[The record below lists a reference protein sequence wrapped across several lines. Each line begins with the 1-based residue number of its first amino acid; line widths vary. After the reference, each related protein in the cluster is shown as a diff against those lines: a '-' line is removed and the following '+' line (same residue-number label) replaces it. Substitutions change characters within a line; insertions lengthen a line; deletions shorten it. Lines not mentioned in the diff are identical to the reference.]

1 MTDDE
6 TLAHLAGYGAIVAV
20 LASASWSG
28 FAGMALGGLF
38 VIAVVIVLGLELF
51 RYLTRRLRR
60 EAESAAA
67 GVSASD

>member
-20 LASASWSG
+20 LASSSWSG

-38 VIAVVIVLGLELF
+38 VLGLAMVVDGLCNWP
-51 RYLTRRLRR
+51 YNTRVDPD
-60 EAESAAA
+60 E
-67 GVSASD
+67 

>member
-1 MTDDE
+1 MTDDDV
-6 TLAHLAGYGAIVAV
+6 LAHLAGYGAIVAV

-28 FAGMALGGLF
+28 VAGMALGGLF